1 MDKLPDIVLQA
12 GWDRC
17 LCQDGIKG
25 GQLLSILHLACVWD
39 VDSQDAMGR

>member
-1 MDKLPDIVLQA
+1 MGKLPKIVLQA

-17 LCQDGIKG
+17 LRHDSIKG
-25 GQLLSILHLACVWD
+25 GHLLSSLRLAWD